1 MKTQDFKKTVTE
13 NIIKQMETCGTD
25 WARSWIG
32 SSNGL
37 PSNVESKNHYNGINI
52 LLLMMEEKPS
62 SVWATYP
69 QWVKQNR
76 QVKKG
81 EKATRIVFFK
91 QIKTEDKKTGEKNT
105 FPMMKQYNVFNESQ
119 LEDYQAEEGQG
130 ETFNRADVAKFIYNT
145 EANIYHEGDKA
156 YYRPSNDQIVLPAQ
170 EDFKNTEEASA
181 EQNYYGTLF
190 HELTHWTGNT
200 NRLDRLKQK
209 TSREDYAFEE
219 LIAELGATFLNVHF
233 GIESTP
239 RADHAKYLKAWL
251 QALEND
257 NGLIFR
263 ASAKAGQA
271 FDYLEKLQDQD
282 KQRKSA

>member
-1 MKTQDFKKTVTE
+1 
-13 NIIKQMETCGTD
+13 
-25 WARSWIG
+25 
-32 SSNGL
+32 
-37 PSNVESKNHYNGINI
+37 
-52 LLLMMEEKPS
+52 
-62 SVWATYP
+62 
-69 QWVKQNR
+69 
-76 QVKKG
+76 
-81 EKATRIVFFK
+81 
-91 QIKTEDKKTGEKNT
+91 
-105 FPMMKQYNVFNESQ
+105 MKQYNVFNESQ

-130 ETFNRADVAKFIYNT
+130 ETFNRADVTKFIYNT
-145 EANIYHEGDKA
+145 SANIYHEGDKA
-156 YYRPSNDQIVLPAQ
+156 YYRPSNDQIVLPVQ

-271 FDYLEKLQDQD
+271 FDYLEKLQDQE
-282 KQRKSA
+282 KQKKSA

>member
-1 MKTQDFKKTVTE
+1 MKTTDFKIDVT
-13 NIIKQMETCGTD
+13 NKIIEQMKTCGTD

-69 QWVKQNR
+69 QWAKQNR

-119 LEDYQAEEGQG
+119 LEDYQAQEGQG

-282 KQRKSA
+282 KQKKSA